1 MSKMSEKNVMYGGV
15 EELNKIRKL
24 LEEQA
29 DLKKQIENV
38 TAEKKGFEKSLEDE
52 EKAVE
57 NSIETTVKRRR
68 EQVVATY
75 DKELATAQDKMRDAR
90 ENKDKEK
97 TKKVNKRIDKETE
110 SLVRENK
117 NITEDKKTYL
127 KQKNISSIW
136 DKPLTYIMYFPKTI
150 IEKLQFLLVA
160 LIFFVGVPLLV
171 VKLTKLHII
180 WEVIIF
186 IVIIALFVIIYMMG
200 YEITRM
206 QNREAFLELYKKRK
220 EIAKN
225 NKKIKKI
232 KKRILKDKDESRYDL
247 GKFDDDINEI
257 EDKINDIVSRKNEQ
271 LNEFEKTTTKEI
283 AKEIKDKSK
292 DKINKIKTDLEKS
305 TNDLKAL
312 DDKQKEVTMKLTTG
326 YGPYIGIENLNVRK
340 IDAMLDAIN
349 AGQASNISEALS
361 VVNQG

>member
-1 MSKMSEKNVMYGGV
+1 MSEKNIMYGGV

-29 DLKKQIENV
+29 DLKKQIESV
-38 TAEKKGFEKSLEDE
+38 TAEKKGYEKSLETE

-57 NSIETTVKRRR
+57 DAIETTVKRRR
-68 EQVVATY
+68 EQVVASF
-75 DKELATAQDKMRDAR
+75 DKELASAQDKMRDAR
-90 ENKDKEK
+90 ESKDKEK

-110 SLVRENK
+110 SLVHENT
-117 NITEDKKTYL
+117 NIMEDKKTFL

-136 DKPLTYIMYFPKTI
+136 DKPLTYIMYFPKTLL
-150 IEKLQFLLVA
+150 EKLKFLLVM
-160 LIFFVGVPLLV
+160 LVFFVGVPLLV

-180 WEVIIF
+180 WEIIIF
-186 IVIIALFVIIYMMG
+186 IVIVAIFVIIYMMG

-206 QNREAFLELYKKRK
+206 QNKEAFLELYKKRK
-220 EIAKN
+220 DIAKN

-247 GKFDDDINEI
+247 GKYDDDINEI

-271 LNEFEKTTTKEI
+271 LNEFEKTTKNEI
-283 AKEIKDKSK
+283 AKDIKGKSK
-292 DKINKIKTDLEKS
+292 DKLDKIKANLETS
-305 TNDLKAL
+305 VSELKAL

-349 AGQASNISEALS
+349 AGQANNISEALS